1 MSDFSES
8 ARMGSQQIKS
18 DLLEMSRITNI
29 VKENKTRTS
38 QTLNNSWNFNN
49 SSNDESHD
57 DDFEN
62 VKNEFNLL
70 NKMFFQRLECHR

>member
-1 MSDFSES
+1 
-8 ARMGSQQIKS
+8 MGSQQIKS
-18 DLLEMSRITNI
+18 DLSEMSRITNI
-29 VKENKTRTS
+29 IKENKTKTS
-38 QTLNNSWNFNN
+38 QTLNDSQNFNI

-70 NKMFFQRLECHR
+70 NKMFFKCLECHR